1 MSRLYC
7 RVIIV
12 FYREGDVVGQ
22 GNDVGQGDDVGQDD
36 DGGDA
41 GRIDGVGL
49 VNDVGWIDVGRVYDA
64 GRDDGVLIWKW
75 MYIIAVADIFV
86 LLLYHFN

>member
-7 RVIIV
+7 RVIIA

-22 GNDVGQGDDVGQDD
+22 GLDVGRDDDV
-36 DGGDA
+36 GDA

-49 VNDVGWIDVGRVYDA
+49 VNDVGWVDFGQVDVGRVYDA
-64 GRDDGVLIWKW
+64 GRDNGVLIWKW
-75 MYIIAVADIFV
+75 IYIIAVAVIFA